1 MVDGNKPELIA
12 DIDAA
17 ADYSQG
23 EHHADNGNRDFEIAF
38 VVVHKKL
45 FECSFFFLFHKAAH
59 FQQYTAYCI
68 TFRVKKL
75 YQSHNFIVSLFLAV
89 YTKRA
94 KYKTREFEILLHGG
108 GKFFQR
114 MISY

>member
-94 KYKTREFEILLHGG
+94 KYKTLEFEILLHGG